1 MNKRFSKYIAFF
13 DYFDKSLIVLSSA
26 SGRISIISFTS
37 VIGVSEGI
45 ARASFSLVF
54 SLTTRIIEKLLK
66 ISRNKKKKHNKIVV
80 LAKSKLN
87 SIETLISQALIDLEI
102 SHEEFKTIVNE
113 KEKYEKM
120 KEGIRNIKVSD
131 EKDELIENRK
141 NNENV

>member
-13 DYFDKSLIVLSSA
+13 DYFDKSLIVLSSS

-120 KEGIRNIKVSD
+120 KEGIRNIKISD